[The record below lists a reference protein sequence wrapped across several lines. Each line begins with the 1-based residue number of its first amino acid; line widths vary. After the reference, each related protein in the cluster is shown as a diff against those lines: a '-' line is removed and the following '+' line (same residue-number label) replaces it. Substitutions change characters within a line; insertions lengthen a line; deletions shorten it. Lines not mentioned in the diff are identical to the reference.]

1 MAALEV
7 GSVAPNFNVPAC
19 TGKEKHQLKLAD
31 FRGKKHVVLA
41 FHPLDWTPAWAAQ
54 TSAYQA
60 DRDKFAGFDAQV
72 VGMSIDSVFSHVAWQ
87 KFEVGMLDY
96 PIGSDFY
103 PHGDL
108 ARRYG
113 VLREGPPIP
122 GISERAVFVIDKE
135 GSIRFSKVYELG
147 EVPEN
152 EDVFEVLRELAKA
165 SATF

>member
-1 MAALEV
+1 M
-7 GSVAPNFNVPAC
+7 SV
-19 TGKEKHQLKLAD
+19 
-31 FRGKKHVVLA
+31 
-41 FHPLDWTPAWAAQ
+41 
-54 TSAYQA
+54 
-60 DRDKFAGFDAQV
+60 
-72 VGMSIDSVFSHVAWQ
+72 DSVFSHVAWQ

-103 PHGDL
+103 PHGEL
-108 ARRYG
+108 AIRYG

-122 GISERAVFVIDKE
+122 GISERAIFVIDKE
-135 GSIRFSKVYELG
+135 GIIRFSKVYELG